1 MIPKKELLWGLWV
14 NLRLQEMRCAGKL
27 GADAAQGPFSAAPG
41 GLRLY
46 GLGGSGVSGLRGFG
60 V

>member
-1 MIPKKELLWGLWV
+1 
-14 NLRLQEMRCAGKL
+14 MRCAGKL